1 MTSRTAAP
9 VAAPGRNPSRGAL
22 IEWLPVI
29 AGVLVVGTP
38 TFYSLA
44 NGIWQQD
51 EYAHGPIILAAI
63 AWLIWDRREVLLAAA
78 EHAAPKTGYA
88 LLIFGLLVYV
98 AGRSQEIG
106 ILEIGALIPILA
118 GVLLAMRGWGALRAL
133 AFALLFVIYLIPLPG
148 FFVDAITGPL
158 KQHVS
163 TIAEQILYSAGY
175 PIARN
180 GVVLNIGQYQLLVA
194 DACSGINSM
203 FSLSAIGLLY
213 LYLMRYKSWGHNALI
228 VASLIPIAFCANI
241 VRVIVLVL
249 ITYYY
254 GDEAG
259 QGFIHG
265 FSGMILFVIA
275 LVVLLALDAILRQ
288 IFKSDRAPQHS

>member
-1 MTSRTAAP
+1 MRKSWW
-9 VAAPGRNPSRGAL
+9 RNAGSL
-22 IEWLPVI
+22 IPTGFE
-29 AGVLVVGTP
+29 A
-38 TFYSLA
+38 TFYNLA

-63 AWLIWDRREVLLAAA
+63 FWLIWDRRKVLIDPPARTAPQSGLAF
-78 EHAAPKTGYA
+78 
-88 LLIFGLLVYV
+88 LIFGLLVYV

-106 ILEIGALIPILA
+106 ILEIGSLVPVLA
-118 GVLLAMRGWGALRAL
+118 GILLVMRGWPGL
-133 AFALLFVIYLIPLPG
+133 FAMWFMLLFIVYLIPLPG
-148 FFVDAITGPL
+148 MFVDAITGPL

-180 GVVLNIGQYQLLVA
+180 GVILTIGQYQLLVA

-213 LYLMRYKSWGHNALI
+213 LYLMRYTSWLHNGLI
-228 VASLIPIAFCANI
+228 LASLLPIAFCANI
-241 VRVIVLVL
+241 VRVIALVL
-249 ITYYY
+249 ITYHF
-254 GDEAG
+254 GDAAG

-265 FSGMILFVIA
+265 FSGIVLFFIA
-275 LVVLLALDAILRQ
+275 LLVILLLDSILRRV
-288 IFKSDRAPQHS
+288 FKPRRIQPST